1 MALGLTVVHLLI
13 LLVDNG
19 VLGCLC
25 AGTEA
30 GVGIFGDV
38 LVGLLGALMGNALER
53 LRDVVCG
60 VLRNR
65 VSKVPRF
72 FRTEMFFTLTV
83 SMLNFKSDFFFD
95 GFL

>member
-19 VLGCLC
+19 VLSCLC

-30 GVGIFGDV
+30 RVGIFGDV
-38 LVGLLGALMGNALER
+38 LVGLLGALVGTALER

-60 VLRNR
+60 VLGNR

-83 SMLNFKSDFFFD
+83 SMLNYER
-95 GFL
+95 